1 MAHLVTRLAATG
13 LIAATAVLAL
23 VACGGASAATPT
35 PQPDSPPSP
44 PRAPTVLPVSSGGS
58 SGGAAV
64 EGTEFAVVLQDP
76 GGGADYSFSPAEMS
90 FKTGDS
96 ITFVLTSQSEFHTF
110 TVDDLEIDVSVDL
123 EETVRY
129 TVTFDSPGTFSLI
142 CIPHEQQG
150 MVGTITV
157 E

>member
-1 MAHLVTRLAATG
+1 MTHLVTRLAALG
-13 LIAATAVLAL
+13 LIAVIAASTL
-23 VACGGASAATPT
+23 VACGGAKRGTPT
-35 PQPDSPPSP
+35 PQPDSPPPP
-44 PRAPTVLPVSSGGS
+44 PRAPTVLPVSTGGS
-58 SGGAAV
+58 SGDVV
-64 EGTEFAVVLQDP
+64 EGTEFAVALQDP
-76 GGGADYSFSPAEMS
+76 GGGEDYVYSPAEMS
-90 FKTGDS
+90 FKVGDS

-110 TVDDLEIDVSVDL
+110 TVDDLDIDVSVDA

-142 CIPHEQQG
+142 CIPHEMQG

>member
-1 MAHLVTRLAATG
+1 MTHLVTRHAALG
-13 LIAATAVLAL
+13 LIAVIAVSAL
-23 VACGGASAATPT
+23 VACGGVSAATPT
-35 PQPDSPPSP
+35 PQPDSPPPP
-44 PRAPTVLPVSSGGS
+44 PRAPTVLPLSSGGS
-58 SGGAAV
+58 SGDVA
-64 EGTEFAVVLQDP
+64 EGTEFAVALQDP
-76 GGGADYSFSPAEMS
+76 GRGEDYSFSPADMS
-90 FKTGDS
+90 FKAGDS

-110 TVDDLEIDVSVDL
+110 TIDDLDVDVSVDV

-150 MVGTITV
+150 MVGSITV

>member
-1 MAHLVTRLAATG
+1 M
-13 LIAATAVLAL
+13 
-23 VACGGASAATPT
+23 
-35 PQPDSPPSP
+35 
-44 PRAPTVLPVSSGGS
+44 LPLSSGGS
-58 SGGAAV
+58 SGDVA
-64 EGTEFAVVLQDP
+64 EGTEFAVALQDP
-76 GGGADYSFSPAEMS
+76 GRGEDYSFSPADMS
-90 FKTGDS
+90 FKAGDS

-110 TVDDLEIDVSVDL
+110 TIDDLDVDVSVDV

-150 MVGTITV
+150 MVGSITV

>member
-1 MAHLVTRLAATG
+1 MAHLVTRLAALG
-13 LIAATAVLAL
+13 LTAVIAASTL

-35 PQPDSPPSP
+35 PQPDSPPPP
-44 PRAPTVLPVSSGGS
+44 PRAPTVLPVSSDDS
-58 SGGAAV
+58 SGAVV
-64 EGTEFAVVLQDP
+64 EGTEFAVGLQDP
-76 GGGADYSFSPAEMS
+76 GGGEDYTFSPADMS
-90 FKTGDS
+90 FKTSDT

-110 TVDDLEIDVSVDL
+110 TIDDLEVDVSVDV